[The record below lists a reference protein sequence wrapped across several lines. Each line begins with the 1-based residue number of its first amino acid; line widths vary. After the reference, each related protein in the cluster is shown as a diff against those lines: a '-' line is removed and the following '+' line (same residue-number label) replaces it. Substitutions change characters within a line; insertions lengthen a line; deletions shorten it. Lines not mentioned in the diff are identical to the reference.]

1 MKNEVFIVGYE
12 SISPLGLSVK
22 QQFENLLKQKKG
34 YSTFKEIEGVRLH
47 GELVNIKNFLDERL
61 SNSLR
66 KIGSQGILHNYL
78 LYVANNLNFKFEV
91 NPERIG
97 VFVGI
102 SSGDH
107 ELMEGI
113 SNVRF
118 DNGAHLCLNSLS
130 SVLSRKYNLQGESNS
145 VSQGCSSGIAAITQ
159 ACRAIELRELDV
171 AIVAGVDAPYKIFN
185 INSLSGDALS
195 KENTLNPFD
204 LKRDGTVPSGGCGI
218 LILMSEPKARKYE
231 KYAKIIGYS
240 SVNKS
245 SLLENPSTGIIR
257 DGYISSMKN
266 SLKMAKISK
275 PSFIVAHAT
284 GTISND
290 PVEAEAISEV
300 LSKTPVC
307 CLKKFTGHT
316 MSASSIIE
324 ISLCLEAMKK
334 GILPG
339 MGKIDFE
346 KGKEVLVN
354 ENNRK
359 MKINSF
365 ILNSA
370 GFNGAYG
377 SVIIKAV

>member
-1 MKNEVFIVGYE
+1 
-12 SISPLGLSVK
+12 
-22 QQFENLLKQKKG
+22 
-34 YSTFKEIEGVRLH
+34 
-47 GELVNIKNFLDERL
+47 
-61 SNSLR
+61 
-66 KIGSQGILHNYL
+66 
-78 LYVANNLNFKFEV
+78 
-91 NPERIG
+91 
-97 VFVGI
+97 
-102 SSGDH
+102 
-107 ELMEGI
+107 
-113 SNVRF
+113 
-118 DNGAHLCLNSLS
+118 
-130 SVLSRKYNLQGESNS
+130 
-145 VSQGCSSGIAAITQ
+145 
-159 ACRAIELRELDV
+159 
-171 AIVAGVDAPYKIFN
+171 
-185 INSLSGDALS
+185 
-195 KENTLNPFD
+195 
-204 LKRDGTVPSGGCGI
+204 
-218 LILMSEPKARKYE
+218 
-231 KYAKIIGYS
+231 
-240 SVNKS
+240 
-245 SLLENPSTGIIR
+245 LLENPSTGIIR